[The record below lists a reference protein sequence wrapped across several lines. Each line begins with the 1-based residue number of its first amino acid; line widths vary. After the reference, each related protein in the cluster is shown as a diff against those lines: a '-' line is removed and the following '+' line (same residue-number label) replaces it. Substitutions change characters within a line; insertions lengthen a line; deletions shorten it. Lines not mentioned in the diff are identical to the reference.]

1 MPDAPD
7 TVEELL
13 KPHRSRLAA
22 TLRALIRARITAGL
36 LVVLPVWVTW
46 LLVKFIFGAMRD
58 SSQWA
63 VMGLLENTWFQEH
76 AFRLTVQGKKFD
88 IDQALRDYPA
98 LDWGLAVFSVLLTVL
113 ILYAIGVFTAN
124 FFGRRIIQWVETLLD
139 RVPLVKTV
147 YRSSKQILTTFAG
160 EEKQSYQRVA
170 MFPFLTPGVYSLGF
184 ITSIFKDA
192 QTGEECVTIFYATT
206 PNPTTG
212 FIFILR
218 RADVI
223 ELDWSVE
230 QAVKAIMSG
239 GILMPAGVQL
249 SLPPGGRMSAV
260 PGTVLVPPGAPPF
273 VATRPPP

>member
-1 MPDAPD
+1 MPDAPA

-13 KPHRSRLAA
+13 KPRRSRLAA
-22 TLRALIRARITAGL
+22 TLRALIRARITAGI
-36 LVVLPVWVTW
+36 LVVLPVWITW
-46 LLVKFIFGAMRD
+46 LLVKFIFSAMRD

-76 AFRLTVQGKKFD
+76 VFRLAIAGKKFD
-88 IDQALRDYPA
+88 VDQALRDNPW

-113 ILYAIGVFTAN
+113 ILYAIGVFAAN
-124 FFGRRIIQWVETLLD
+124 FFGRRIIQRVETLLD

-160 EEKQSYQRVA
+160 EEKQAFQRVA
-170 MFPFLTPGVYSLGF
+170 MFPVVAPTMYSLGF
-184 ITSIFKDA
+184 ITSIFKDSR
-192 QTGEECVTIFYATT
+192 TGEECVTIFYATT

-212 FIFILR
+212 FVLILR

-223 ELDWSVE
+223 ELDWTVE

-239 GILMPAGVQL
+239 GILMPAGIQL
-249 SLPPGGRMSAV
+249 ALPRGGLTPVIPGA
-260 PGTVLVPPGAPPF
+260 VLVPPGAAPAT
-273 VATRPPP
+273 ATRPAP